1 MENRVQSIV
10 SRENKSVKIGV
21 IPGHFATNHS
31 HVNYYI
37 DMTAIKSQHKMA
49 ESGAAVLAEH
59 YRTVTPVDT
68 IICLEGTEMLG
79 AFLARE
85 LSQSGPSMSA
95 GRDIC
100 VITPELN
107 ANNQMIFR
115 DNTQKMIWNQNI
127 LLLISSASSR
137 EPMSGP
143 RLSPVDRSVPI
154 HKNTTWRRPDARISF
169 IKRSR
174 SLAANFS
181 ASNPASVS

>member
-79 AFLARE
+79 G
-85 LSQSGPSMSA
+85 LSGAGAVPVRPVHERGTGHLRHHTGAERQQPDDFSGT
-95 GRDIC
+95 
-100 VITPELN
+100 TP
-107 ANNQMIFR
+107 
-115 DNTQKMIWNQNI
+115 
-127 LLLISSASSR
+127 
-137 EPMSGP
+137 
-143 RLSPVDRSVPI
+143 
-154 HKNTTWRRPDARISF
+154 RR
-169 IKRSR
+169 
-174 SLAANFS
+174 
-181 ASNPASVS
+181 